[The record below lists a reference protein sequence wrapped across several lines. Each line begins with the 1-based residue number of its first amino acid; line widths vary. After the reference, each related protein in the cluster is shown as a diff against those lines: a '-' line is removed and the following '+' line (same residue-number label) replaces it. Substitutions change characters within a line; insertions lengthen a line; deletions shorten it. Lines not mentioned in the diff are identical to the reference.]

1 MSGDLTSGEAMS
13 FNVKIFVRH
22 DNNVR
27 KTEVLHSE
35 DFPSLSKAQKF
46 CKSWMRGYKYK
57 LCNYFFHL
65 TCDESDVWMTVSSGD
80 FVVISEPTVVDS
92 VYRQKDDELS
102 EIEEKIDLLAAECS
116 KIEKE
121 NADLYTETEKIRA
134 QNQDLSRKIENERPR
149 SGFLDYMSALNSQRT
164 HVTYEV
170 GLDDVGH
177 DYHSRAEQ
185 WANQAIGGLRGRRG

>member
-1 MSGDLTSGEAMS
+1 MS

-22 DNNVR
+22 ANNVR

-46 CKSWMRGYKYK
+46 CKGWMRGYKYK
-57 LCNYFFHL
+57 ICNYFFHL
-65 TCDESDVWMTVSSGD
+65 TCDESDVWMTLSQGD
-80 FVVISEPTVVDS
+80 LVEIDEPIVVDS
-92 VYRQKDDELS
+92 VYRQKDDELA
-102 EIEEKIDLLAAECS
+102 EIEAKIALLVAECS

-121 NADLYTETEKIRA
+121 NADFYSEIEKIRA
-134 QNQDLSRKIENERPR
+134 QNQALSRKIESERPR

-185 WANQAIGGLRGRRG
+185 WANQAIGGLKGRRG